1 MRNGEIKREESL
13 LPRAFAHR
21 GASFTQSSR
30 HAPREGP
37 TASKLAEPATWP
49 PREAREPLTAQRM
62 EPARSHVGAW
72 CGHVTRPVLSPGVG
86 RERGD
91 WSAWRLVTSLLAP
104 AGPVAR
110 FEAVRGGAG
119 SD

>member
-1 MRNGEIKREESL
+1 
-13 LPRAFAHR
+13 
-21 GASFTQSSR
+21 
-30 HAPREGP
+30 
-37 TASKLAEPATWP
+37 
-49 PREAREPLTAQRM
+49 M

-72 CGHVTRPVLSPGVG
+72 RGHVTRGRPSPHYVG

-110 FEAVRGGAG
+110 LGAVRGGAG